1 MSQIELYQI
10 TKKYPSG
17 CQPVVALNQISLTFE
32 KGEFTSIIGSSGSGK
47 STLMNILGCLDVPS
61 SGEYYL
67 NGTSTSRLS
76 PRALSRIRNRT
87 IGFIFQS
94 FHLINTLTALENVE
108 LPLIYQKIPKQK
120 RRLLAIDALEQVG
133 LSNRK
138 EHLPTKMSG
147 GQQQRTA
154 IARAIAARPP
164 ILLADEPTGNLDSAS
179 SKDIMTILYHL
190 NQSGRTVLLIT
201 HDSAIAEQTDRN
213 IELKDGTLISDK
225 KILNSLQKTS

>member
-10 TKKYPSG
+10 TKKYPSS

-32 KGEFTSIIGSSGSGK
+32 KGEFASIIGSSGSGK

-164 ILLADEPTGNLDSAS
+164 ILLADDPTGNLDSAS

-201 HDSAIAEQTDRN
+201 HDGAIAEQTDRN